1 MNNTINSLREQI
13 DLIDDEMTSL
23 LVRRLNVCAEI
34 AEDKRLSGAPVENL
48 SREREV
54 LARAASRAGEQFAAY
69 AQQFFSCVMAIS
81 KRFQTNLL
89 GKSDTGEKM
98 Q

>member
-34 AEDKRLSGAPVENL
+34 AEEKRLSGAPVENL

-54 LARAASRAGEQFAAY
+54 LARVKDFAAVLVN
-69 AQQFFSCVMAIS
+69 SEPE
-81 KRFQTNLL
+81 T
-89 GKSDTGEKM
+89 KSSPVSLEQSGTVT
-98 Q
+98 QWW

>member
-34 AEDKRLSGAPVENL
+34 AEEKRLSGAPVENL

-54 LARAASRAGEQFAAY
+54 LARAAIRGVRAAV
-69 AQQFFSCVMAIS
+69 FFLRYGHKQAVPDESA
-81 KRFQTNLL
+81 R
-89 GKSDTGEKM
+89 
-98 Q
+98 

>member
-34 AEDKRLSGAPVENL
+34 AEEKRLSGAPVENL

-54 LARAASRAGEQFAAY
+54 LARSKPGGRTIRGVRAAV
-69 AQQFFSCVMAIS
+69 FFLRYGHKQAVPDESA
-81 KRFQTNLL
+81 R
-89 GKSDTGEKM
+89 
-98 Q
+98 